1 MFLDRDRTIIEDTG
15 YLSSAEAVRLLPGV
29 ERAIKSLSQE
39 GYKIVVVTNQSG
51 VARGLISEDTLEAI
65 HAEMCRLLSAGG
77 AHVDAVYY
85 CPFHPEGT
93 VEKYAVDSDLR
104 KPQPGMLLKAAEE
117 FSLNLAASWMVGDSP
132 RDIEAGQRA
141 GCRTIRL
148 RTQTQHSSRDDVNDD
163 VQADFTV
170 RNLPSAARV
179 ILREPVIAPSRQ
191 VPASTAS
198 RVAPPTGAAD
208 KGDASDMPDETRREI
223 LRYVR
228 QLARADAEDRFS
240 FAKVV
245 GFVAQAMAV
254 LALLG
259 AVATATGF
267 KTSQTAY
274 ADLLAEAQIWALAA
288 VTFQVMALTFFT
300 LSRNR

>member
-1 MFLDRDRTIIEDTG
+1 MKVKAVFLDRDRTIIEDPG
-15 YLSSAEAVRLLPGV
+15 YISSVEAVRLLPGV
-29 ERAIKSLSQE
+29 ERAIKSISQE
-39 GYKIVVVTNQSG
+39 GYKIIVVTNQSG
-51 VARGLISEDTLEAI
+51 VARGLITEETLETI
-65 HAEMCRLLSAGG
+65 HAEMCRLLAAGG

-117 FSLNLAASWMVGDSP
+117 FGLDLAASWMVGDSP

-148 RTQTQHSSRDDVNDD
+148 RTRTQRVSRDELDDD

-179 ILREPVIAPSRQ
+179 ILREPVID
-191 VPASTAS
+191 
-198 RVAPPTGAAD
+198 AARLAQCD
-208 KGDASDMPDETRREI
+208 EPDETRREI

-240 FAKVV
+240 FARVV

-254 LALLG
+254 LALLA

-267 KTSQTAY
+267 KASIAPY
-274 ADLLAEAQIWALAA
+274 AELLGEAQIWALAA

-300 LSRNR
+300 LAPNR